1 MTISIIL
8 ISFCCL
14 FNANLVKLESIGLPP
29 PPGTSTKGPTTTTE
43 VRNGMNLCDPLMKPG
58 PRNGY
63 EINFVICEAHE
74 ICQPLSSKGDLAEI
88 GYSFFYSF

>member
-1 MTISIIL
+1 MNYRLCQFS
-8 ISFCCL
+8 
-14 FNANLVKLESIGLPP
+14 LVHPLPLP
-29 PPGTSTKGPTTTTE
+29 LPAGTSTKGPTMTTE
-43 VRNGMNLCDPLMKPG
+43 VRNGMNLCDPLMQGLLYMTPGPG

-74 ICQPLSSKGDLAEI
+74 ICQPMSSKGELAEI